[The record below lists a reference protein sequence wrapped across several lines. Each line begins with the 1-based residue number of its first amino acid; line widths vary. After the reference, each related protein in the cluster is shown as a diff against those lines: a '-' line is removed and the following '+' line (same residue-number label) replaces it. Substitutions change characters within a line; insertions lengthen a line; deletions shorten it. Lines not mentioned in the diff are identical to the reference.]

1 MNGET
6 EEIENNE
13 RALRQARAISANAE
27 SADAAGTEEMS
38 QEALEELNATAHNKN
53 KSVMFLLSI
62 LLKGLSDLADWF
74 GLPAI
79 PLVGDILD
87 LFTGGVSV
95 FAYLSLHGPAKKK
108 GIMRSIGALIFELL
122 PFGIN
127 DLVPTYVIEGIWTRF
142 TTIKLANQAE
152 EQLERV
158 KKK

>member
-13 RALRQARAISANAE
+13 RALRQARAASATDEGAP
-27 SADAAGTEEMS
+27 AGTEEMS
-38 QEALEELNATAHNKN
+38 SEALEELNATANNKN
-53 KSVMFLLSI
+53 KSVVFLLSI

-74 GLPAI
+74 GFPAL
-79 PLVGDILD
+79 PLVGDVLD
-87 LFTGGVSV
+87 LATGGISI
-95 FAYLSLHGPAKKK
+95 FSYLSLSGTARKK
-108 GIMRSIGALIFELL
+108 GIIRSIGALLFELL

-152 EQLERV
+152 EQLESI
-158 KKK
+158 KKE